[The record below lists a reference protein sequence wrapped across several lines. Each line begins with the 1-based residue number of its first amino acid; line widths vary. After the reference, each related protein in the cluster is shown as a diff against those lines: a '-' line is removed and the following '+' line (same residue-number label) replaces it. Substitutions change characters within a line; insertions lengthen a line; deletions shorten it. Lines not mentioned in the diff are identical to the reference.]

1 MRETL
6 FLESLFTA
14 SYACQYRTFNGEV
27 DGDMII
33 STIIYLDKEEEL
45 DSEMKLNGI
54 HSMGICHSFT
64 AKGVEIEPV
73 DISVRLNIGNYNK

>member
-6 FLESLFTA
+6 FLESLFMA

-27 DGDMII
+27 DGDRIA
-33 STIIYLDKEEEL
+33 STNIYLDKEEE
-45 DSEMKLNGI
+45 SGSVMKLNGI

-73 DISVRLNIGNYNK
+73 DISVRLNIGNYYK